1 MKNITIKLSPEIAL
15 KYQQI
20 SDQDK
25 ENIEKQI
32 ENMIDL
38 EIEKIKKKASDN
50 LSKLMDQASEEAQA
64 NGLTP
69 EILEEI
75 LSEDE

>member
-1 MKNITIKLSPEIAL
+1 MKNIIIK
-15 KYQQI
+15 I
-20 SDQDK
+20 S
-25 ENIEKQI
+25 
-32 ENMIDL
+32 ENMTNL
-38 EIEKIKKKASDN
+38 EIEKIKKKAKASDN

>member
-1 MKNITIKLSPEIAL
+1 MTN
-15 KYQQI
+15 
-20 SDQDK
+20 
-25 ENIEKQI
+25 
-32 ENMIDL
+32 L

-69 EILEEI
+69 KILKEI
-75 LSEDE
+75 LSQNQ